1 MKTQLAEDGSYI
13 LSPFR
18 KWFGL
23 FLIALGGGT
32 IYLVPY
38 LLNQYAS
45 LLESTLGA
53 SRSEINTLV
62 MVYGIISLIF
72 YIPGGWVADRFSTK
86 LLFSFSMIGTGVL
99 SIWYALFGTSAI
111 PAGNF
116 WQLYVI
122 HGLFAFTTVLT
133 FWSAFVKGVNLMGK
147 KSEQAKLYSRCDV
160 MRNIIGCLCGFI
172 SVGFVSITLTGAIF
186 PAKSDLDGNIVYGS
200 SLFFTIIFYA
210 AIYII
215 TGVLCSFL
223 LPGEWIQKS
232 TKRNM
237 DGLFEFTPMGS
248 ENIIICKDK
257 EELKIAKAT
266 SAKHF
271 WKQVGID
278 LVQSLKNPNMW
289 LISLLIFFTMNC
301 YTAINGYG
309 STFMQGYGITG
320 QVNQFLSYLYNYGTP
335 ILGALLFGWIA
346 SKRTKNSSQ
355 AIIWTNIPLVLLIIA
370 MLIMVGVAPT
380 KAQGNNNS
388 MAVAVIGV
396 IILCASMIFIGGS
409 RGIYWST
416 MTETKIP
423 LSIVGISS
431 GLISII
437 GFSKD
442 VWAYQAIDQIMQPF
456 NDVPIHTGK
465 FDASGNE
472 IIKFAFDNQAFVWLY
487 VFGLV
492 NAICALIMSY
502 IIFQKV
508 NKGKVFTKD
517 QSFLDALKIFPS
529 KEEKVYSYIKG
540 Q

>member
-45 LLESTLGA
+45 LLEATLEVP
-53 SRSEINTLV
+53 RSDINTLV

-86 LLFSFSMIGTGVL
+86 LLFSFSMIGTGIL
-99 SIWYALFGTSAI
+99 SVWYALFGTNVI

-133 FWSAFVKGVNLMGK
+133 FWSAFVKGVNLMGRK
-147 KSEQAKLYSRCDV
+147 NEQAKLYARCDV

-172 SVGFVSITLTGAIF
+172 SVGFVSITLTGSVF
-186 PAKSDLDGNIVYGS
+186 PVKGEAYGS

-215 TGVLCSFL
+215 TGVLCAFL

-257 EELKIAKAT
+257 EELKMAKTTA
-266 SAKHF
+266 AKHF
-271 WKQVGID
+271 WRQVGID

-289 LISLLIFFTMNC
+289 LISFLIFFTMNC

-309 STFMQGYGITG
+309 STFMQAYGVKEQ
-320 QVNQFLSYLYNYGTP
+320 QVRQFLSYLYNYGTP

-346 SKRTKNSSQ
+346 SKRTKNASK
-355 AIIWTNIPLVLLIIA
+355 AIIWTNFPLVALIIA
-370 MLIMVGVAPT
+370 MLIMVGVASP
-380 KAQGNNNS
+380 AQAEANGS
-388 MAVAVIGV
+388 STAIVVIGI

-442 VWAYQAIDQIMQPF
+442 VWAYQAIDQIM
-456 NDVPIHTGK
+456 NI
-465 FDASGNE
+465 
-472 IIKFAFDNQAFVWLY
+472 DNGSHQFIGLY
-487 VFGLV
+487 VFALV

-502 IIFQKV
+502 IVFQKV
-508 NKGKVFTKD
+508 NKGKVFTRD
-517 QSFLDALKIFPS
+517 QSFLDVFQLMPPKD
-529 KEEKVYSYIKG
+529 EKVMKYVKG
-540 Q
+540 A